1 MRPIRKEVAA
11 SGTYYIP
18 VNRYC
23 DDTVATVEVT
33 GLTIT
38 SVDWTID
45 NIRPGD
51 PGAANAPLNL
61 PANGVD
67 AASATWDAKTAEA
80 DGSYRWGHPID
91 SIRVVLGGAGTA
103 TITVL
108 QDAITSGG

>member
-1 MRPIRKEVAA
+1 MRPIRKEVDAA
-11 SGTYYIP
+11 GTYYIP

-23 DDTVATVEVT
+23 DDTVATVQVT

-38 SVDWTID
+38 SVSWTID

-51 PGAANAPLNL
+51 PGAASAPVNL

-67 AASATWDAKTAEA
+67 AASANWIAKTAES
-80 DGSYRWGHPID
+80 DGSYQWGHPID
-91 SIRVVLGGAGTA
+91 SIRVVLGGTGTG
-103 TITVL
+103 TLSVI